1 MNKVNISQY
10 EYLVESNQRLVYK
23 IARKFKVTPFE
34 YDDLVQAGM
43 MGLFN
48 AAKKYDI
55 TKGVK
60 FSTFATYF
68 IIGSIKD
75 ELAKNNFFKISKYYR
90 MNNNNNLDEIDKI
103 VMKEYR
109 EVVLKEDLNEVEG
122 KYLNIDL
129 YDFDQIEKKILKL
142 RLENRFSQA
151 KIGEELQISQSKVS
165 RILKK
170 MKEKIEMLK

>member
-60 FSTFATYF
+60 FSTYATYF

-75 ELAKNNFFKISKYYR
+75 ELAKNNFFKVSKYYK
-90 MNNNNNLDEIDKI
+90 MKNDNFDEVDKI
-103 VMKEYR
+103 VINEYR
-109 EVVLKEDLNEVEG
+109 EVVLKEDLNEIEG
-122 KYLNIDL
+122 KYLNIEL

-151 KIGEELQISQSKVS
+151 KIGVELQISQSKVS

-170 MKEKIEMLK
+170 MKEKIEILK

>member
-55 TKGVK
+55 TKGLK
-60 FSTFATYF
+60 FSTYATYF

-75 ELAKNNFFKISKYYR
+75 ELAKNNFFKVSKYYK
-90 MNNNNNLDEIDKI
+90 MKNDNFDEVDKI
-103 VMKEYR
+103 VMNEYR
-109 EVVLKEDLNEVEG
+109 EVVLKEDLNEIEG
-122 KYLNIDL
+122 KYLNIEL

-170 MKEKIEMLK
+170 MKEKIEILK